1 MEIVIALFI
10 LITAISFNTAQ
21 KSVDEV
27 ALKQIDHAAILAL
40 SETSENDA
48 SLCDRHGLQIIER
61 DLSVPVMDGIS
72 TDEQ

>member
-10 LITAISFNTAQ
+10 LITAMSFNTAQ

-27 ALKQIDHAAILAL
+27 SLKQVDNAAILAL
-40 SETSENDA
+40 SEIPENDV
-48 SLCDRHGLQIIER
+48 SLCDRYGRQIIER
-61 DLSVPVMDGIS
+61 DLSVPVMDGAS

>member
-10 LITAISFNTAQ
+10 LITAMSFSTAQ

-27 ALKQIDHAAILAL
+27 SLKQADNAAILAL
-40 SETSENDA
+40 SETPENDV
-48 SLCDRHGLQIIER
+48 SLCDRHDVQIIER
-61 DLSVPVMDGIS
+61 DLSVPVMDGAS

>member
-27 ALKQIDHAAILAL
+27 ALKQADNAAILAL
-40 SETSENDA
+40 SEIPKNDV
-48 SLCDRHGLQIIER
+48 SLCERHGVPIIER
-61 DLSVPVMDGIS
+61 DLSVPVIDGAS
-72 TDEQ
+72 ADEQ